1 MKDYKIENGVLWNE
15 YNNSEHIQRWK
26 MPFRYG
32 MNFTREEK
40 IKFLD
45 ENLPKVFKDDNRYKD
60 NAATYILNLY
70 DKYQKEKDSLPQQKY
85 GGVNTNSL
93 KAWFRKND
101 PRCFHSTYHVGQIY
115 FIGSDHYI
123 GRTTLW
129 SEVYHKNVDIVDY
142 WFQSLLYKLAA
153 VEHNYL
159 DSINP
164 IAIKIGKVKEYYN
177 KYGSLNNAR
186 VSSIGG
192 NGLSYLEKSWMN
204 WTKYKPVTEPELDN
218 IIATYEKLEKFYNS
232 LSADLTAVDNTYDEF
247 STLGK

>member
-45 ENLPKVFKDDNRYKD
+45 ENLPKVFKDDDRYKD

-129 SEVYHKNVDIVDY
+129 SEVYHRNVDIVDY

-164 IAIKIGKVKEYYN
+164 IAIKIGKVKEYYS
-177 KYGSLNNAR
+177 KYGSLHNNR
-186 VSSIGG
+186 ISSIGG

-218 IIATYEKLEKFYNS
+218 IIATYEKLEKFYDS
-232 LSADLTAVDNTYDEF
+232 LSAELTAVDNTFDEF